1 MVAACWRTDQSL
13 GELDK
18 QSIKDI
24 WNNAEYDKMRQTF
37 LDGYMPEECVRCAD
51 LEKNPDTAHL
61 SLKSRYQQLYSK
73 YHDDIMYRVENG
85 LPQRLRTIELRFGSV
100 CNFTCL
106 HCNGLASTSW
116 RLKQKNYPTELR
128 PFYFNPETSP
138 VQVIDETVVDD
149 LTSMYEDVDYIMITG
164 GEPLVDPINVYFL
177 DTFPKEHA
185 AHIDLL
191 YVSNLSILKYREHD
205 LVELWK
211 KFRRVEIRVSMDG
224 DEQTYDYFRYGGKYT
239 QLVNNIKQ
247 IQRLQ
252 NNIVVSGVT
261 SVNIL
266 NISRLDRISAIH
278 KELNMK
284 FVVAFVQDRPDYLD
298 VRNMPESVKNDIA
311 RKLQPHMNNPEIERS
326 VKFMYSKVGDMEAWN
341 KLKAYVKTIDSI
353 NNTNFSEVYPEFT
366 NDYFKR

>member
-61 SLKSRYQQLYSK
+61 SLKSRYQRLYSK
-73 YHDDIMYRVENG
+73 YHDDIMHRVENG

-116 RLKQKNYPTELR
+116 RLKQKNHATELR
-128 PFYFNPETSP
+128 PFYFKPETSP
-138 VQVIDETVVDD
+138 VQVTDKTVVDD

-177 DTFPKEHA
+177 DTFPEEHA
-185 AHIDLL
+185 VHIDLL
-191 YVSNLSILKYREHD
+191 YVSNLSILKYKEHD

-224 DEQTYDYFRYGGKYT
+224 DEQTYDYFRYGGNYIE
-239 QLVNNIKQ
+239 LVDNIKE
-247 IQRLQ
+247 IQRLK

-266 NISRLDRISAIH
+266 NISRLDRIADIH
-278 KELNMK
+278 AEMNMK

-298 VRNMPESVKNDIA
+298 IRNMPDSVKNDIA
-311 RKLQPHMNNPEIERS
+311 CKLESHMCNPEIERA
-326 VKFMYSKVGDMEAWN
+326 VKFMYSKSGDMEAWN